1 MALNLKNPRTLHA
14 IDELARLTGESKSE
28 AVASA
33 IEARLAEL
41 LAADAAAHAAGQ
53 GAPLDRLRALI
64 ADTAPRFARAGLGA
78 DTDGSYADP
87 TAHLYD
93 DAGLPR

>member
-1 MALNLKNPRTLHA
+1 MALNLKNPRTLQA

-41 LAADAAAHAAGQ
+41 LATDHAIRAAAAT
-53 GAPLDRLRALI
+53 PEDRLRALV
-64 ADTAPRFARAGLGA
+64 ADSSARFARAGLGVSSS
-78 DTDGSYADP
+78 GRFGDP
-87 TAHLYD
+87 TAELYD
-93 DAGLPR
+93 DGGLPR

>member
-33 IEARLAEL
+33 IEARLAYL
-41 LAADAAAHAAGQ
+41 LSENEAAKPAGET
-53 GAPLDRLRALI
+53 PPERLRALI
-64 ADTAPRFARAGLGA
+64 ADSAARFARAGLGA
-78 DTDGSYADP
+78 DSQGHFVDP
-87 TAHLYD
+87 TVELYD
-93 DAGLPR
+93 AAGLPR

>member
-1 MALNLKNPRTLHA
+1 MALNLKNPRTLRA

-41 LAADAAAHAAGQ
+41 LAEREPSPASVETPG
-53 GAPLDRLRALI
+53 DRLRALI
-64 ADTAPRFARAGLGA
+64 VDTSQRFARAHLGA
-78 DTDGSYADP
+78 DASGQFADP
-87 TAHLYD
+87 TAELYD
-93 DAGLPR
+93 NAGLPR